1 MHSYTFNT
9 KHVSS
14 ETVKHAASHEMHVLV
29 AHLLQPSAVDSHDNF
44 RNHLP
49 EGSTGRAPSTEL

>member
-29 AHLLQPSAVDSHDNF
+29 AHLVQPSSA
-44 RNHLP
+44 
-49 EGSTGRAPSTEL
+49 